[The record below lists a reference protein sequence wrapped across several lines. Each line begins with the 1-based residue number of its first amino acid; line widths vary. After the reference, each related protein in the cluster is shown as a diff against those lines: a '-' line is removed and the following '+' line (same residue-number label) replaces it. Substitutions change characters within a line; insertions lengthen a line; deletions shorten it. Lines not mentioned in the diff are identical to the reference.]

1 MRRAG
6 PLAGFVIG
14 CGLGAACEAAF
25 HQWSLALPVALAAF
39 ALAMS
44 FAPNPRTQGTL

>member
-1 MRRAG
+1 MRQAG
-6 PLAGFVIG
+6 PLAGFAIG

-25 HQWSLALPVALAAF
+25 NQWSLALPVALTVF

-44 FAPNPRTQGTL
+44 LTLNLRTQSTL